1 MIIGKAIKEL
11 CPNST
16 FSVMNDDYSTLW
28 WDEKNSLPKP
38 TEAEVNA
45 KLAEMETRDSHI
57 YKRSREYP
65 SIVEQLDMIYHDID
79 NWKATIKAVKDKY
92 PKEE

>member
-16 FSVMNDDYSTLW
+16 FSIENNDYSTLW

-38 TEAEVNA
+38 TEDEVNA
-45 KLAEMETRDSHI
+45 KVAEIEIRDAHVW
-57 YKRSREYP
+57 KRIRAYP
-65 SIVEQLDMIYHDID
+65 NIEEQLDMIYHDID

>member
-1 MIIGKAIKEL
+1 MIVGKAIKEL

-16 FSVMNDDYSTLW
+16 FSIENDNYSTIW

-38 TEAEVNA
+38 TEDEVNA
-45 KLAEMETRDSHI
+45 KVAEIETRDAHI

-65 SIVEQLDMIYHDID
+65 SIEEQLDMIYHDID
-79 NWKATIKAVKDKY
+79 NWKATIKSIKDKY
-92 PKEE
+92 PKS